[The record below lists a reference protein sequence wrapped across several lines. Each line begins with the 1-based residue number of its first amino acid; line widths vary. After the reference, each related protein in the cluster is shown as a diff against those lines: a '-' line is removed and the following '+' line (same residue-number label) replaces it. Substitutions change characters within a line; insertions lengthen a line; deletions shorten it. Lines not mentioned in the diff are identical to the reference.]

1 MSLHLQ
7 SAVSISRRGLVRRR
21 DFLRVVTAGAAAGGL
36 VSWQDVMAENA
47 PLLRKQ
53 GMACILLWMQGGPS
67 QFDTF
72 SPKPGHANGGE
83 TKAIAT
89 SAKGVEISENLPRTA
104 QVMDKVALIRSMN
117 SKEGA
122 HPRASFLMHTG
133 YLPTASVKYPT
144 LGSLVAHEIGDHE
157 FDLPSFVR
165 IGGRGPGQTDTAG
178 LLGVDFDPFAMQSQ
192 EVGRLPQN
200 TTLTTTDPRYLRR
213 LGLLKDLEADY
224 AASGGKA
231 EVADHQKVYAKAA
244 SMVRSPKMSG
254 FDLSKEPQKM
264 HELYGSSSFGKSCL
278 LARRLVETGVT
289 FVEVGLG
296 NWDTHQ
302 DNADRTKDLCGQLD
316 QPYAA
321 LLSDL
326 AERGMLEK
334 TLVVWTGEF
343 GRTPR
348 INPRAGRDHYPR
360 AFNMTLAGGGV
371 KGGQVIG
378 QTDAGGESVTDRPV
392 GISDLFQT
400 ICHSLHIDAQKEN
413 MSSIG
418 RPIKI
423 VDGGEVVKEVFG

>member
-1 MSLHLQ
+1 MTIHLQ
-7 SAVSISRRGLVRRR
+7 SDISISRRGLVRRR
-21 DFLRVVTAGAAAGGL
+21 DFLKVVTAGAAAGGFL
-36 VSWQDVMAENA
+36 SFQDVMAESA
-47 PLLRKQ
+47 PLLRKE

-83 TKAIAT
+83 LKAIGT
-89 SAKGVEISENLPRTA
+89 NVSGIEISENLPNTA
-104 QVMDKVALIRSMN
+104 KVMDKMAVVRSMN

-144 LGSLVAHEIGDHE
+144 LGSIVAHELGDRE

-165 IGGRGPGQTDTAG
+165 IGGRGPGQTDSAG
-178 LLGVDFDPFAMQSQ
+178 LLGIDFDAFQMQQ
-192 EVGRLPQN
+192 QDVGRLPQN
-200 TTLTTTDPRYLRR
+200 TALTTSDPRYLRR
-213 LGLLKDLEADY
+213 LGLLSSLEADY
-224 AASGGKA
+224 SNSGGKN
-231 EVADHQKVYAKAA
+231 EVADHQKVYAQAA
-244 SMVRSPKMSG
+244 KMVRSPQMSG

-264 HELYGSSSFGKSCL
+264 QALYGNTPFGKSCL

-302 DNADRTKDLCGQLD
+302 DNGDRTKDLCGQLD

-321 LLSDL
+321 LLTDL
-326 AERGMLEK
+326 AQRGMLDK

-378 QTDAGGESVTDRPV
+378 KTDAGGDTVTDRPV

-400 ICHSLHIDAQKEN
+400 ICHSLHIDPKKEN

-423 VDGGEVVKEVFG
+423 VDGGEVVKEVFA